1 MITTCGRLADDSTEL
16 LPDFPAAHFERLS
29 MLDSRGPGG
38 SRYARSNSMDLRLFK
53 TAARIDFTCDV
64 RRRHQRN
71 GEKLDPLIGPPL
83 CYVGQTRCSITRFP
97 SWWVKK
103 LTAIRC
109 GKICFR
115 HFAQGG
121 AQGSC
126 ARKVSSSL
134 WTLTKPW
141 ACAETTRPQKIQFEV
156 MVLSPQLINAAV
168 RTSALPVCTRA
179 SLTFFWFTI
188 GPFAWDH
195 AVCRA
200 TAPSRWPA
208 ML

>member
-1 MITTCGRLADDSTEL
+1 
-16 LPDFPAAHFERLS
+16 
-29 MLDSRGPGG
+29 
-38 SRYARSNSMDLRLFK
+38 
-53 TAARIDFTCDV
+53 
-64 RRRHQRN
+64 
-71 GEKLDPLIGPPL
+71 
-83 CYVGQTRCSITRFP
+83 VGQTRCSITRFP

-103 LTAIRC
+103 LTAICC